1 MIRSMTGFGHSTAGG
16 DDITISAEISSLNHR
31 YLDIGMKLPSLLSSF
46 ENEARKLLQSRLE
59 RGRINVLIVSDGDMP
74 ESGRIEFDQA
84 LARQYIDTA
93 RAFALK
99 ASLRDD
105 IGASSTLRLGSL
117 WTLKTPPPEE
127 MGDLWELTEK
137 ALNGAVDQLIEMREI
152 EGANI
157 WSDLSARGE
166 QIDELVR
173 EIAGRIP
180 QVVEEYRERLRERIA
195 SVLSEGSEIDEQ
207 KLLTEAAV
215 FADRADISEELARLD
230 SHTKQFEA
238 LAKQESNVGRRL
250 DFLLQEMFR
259 ETSTV
264 GSKARDAGISHAV
277 VEVKGQLEKMR
288 EQVQNV
294 E

>member
-1 MIRSMTGFGHSTAGG
+1 MIRSMTGFGHSTAGADG
-16 DDITISAEISSLNHR
+16 ITISAEISSLNHR

-137 ALNGAVDQLIEMREI
+137 VLNGAVDQLIEMREI